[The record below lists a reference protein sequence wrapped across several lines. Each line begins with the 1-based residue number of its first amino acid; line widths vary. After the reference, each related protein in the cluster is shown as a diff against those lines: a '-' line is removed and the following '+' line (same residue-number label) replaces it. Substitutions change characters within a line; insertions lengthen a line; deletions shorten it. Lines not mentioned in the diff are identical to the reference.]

1 MESKWTFLNIKK
13 VNYENL
19 SFEEKKNIAKETWFI
34 ERLAYHFECK
44 NILTLGDDTMLKI
57 KDEVI
62 ETMKKDNTLKAQ
74 AIKPKATNGLLAI
87 KKHLGS

>member
-1 MESKWTFLNIKK
+1 MESKWKFLGIKK

-19 SFEEKKNIAKETWFI
+19 NFEEKKNIAKETWFI
-34 ERLAYHFECK
+34 ERLADHFECK
-44 NILTLGDDTMLKI
+44 NILALGDDTMLKI

-87 KKHLGS
+87 KKHLES

>member
-1 MESKWTFLNIKK
+1 MEPKWTFLNIKK

-19 SFEEKKNIAKETWFI
+19 NFEEKKNIAKETWFI
-34 ERLAYHFECK
+34 ERLADRFECK
-44 NILTLGDDTMLKI
+44 NILALGDDTMLKI

-74 AIKPKATNGLLAI
+74 SFKPKVTNGLLAI